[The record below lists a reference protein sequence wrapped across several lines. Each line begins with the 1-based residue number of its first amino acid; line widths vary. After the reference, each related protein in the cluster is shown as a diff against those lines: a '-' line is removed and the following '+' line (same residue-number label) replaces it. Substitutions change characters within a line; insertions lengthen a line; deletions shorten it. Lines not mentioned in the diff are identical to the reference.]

1 MAAMFGPP
9 SLTKILVLVL
19 IVAIVWGGF
28 KVLGRLQEAKREE
41 ARRVAREQPRPR
53 MRKVEDMVRCPACG
67 AYVAA
72 GARHECEQPGGRR
85 A

>member
-19 IVAIVWGGF
+19 IVAVVWGGF
-28 KVLGRLQEAKREE
+28 KIIGRLQEQKREE
-41 ARRVAREQPRPR
+41 ARRVARERPR
-53 MRKVEDMVRCPACG
+53 GPIRKVEDMVRCKACG

-72 GARHECEQPGGRR
+72 GARHECEQPGSHP